1 MIGEAEARAALVE
14 AGRHFAAMGM
24 AIGSAGN
31 LSMRIADGYLVTPTN
46 SALGRLS
53 PERLSKLDAGYNHV
67 GGDAPTKEVALHR
80 AVYDT
85 RPNATAVVHLHSTH
99 AAALSFRAD
108 LPDVDPIPPFS
119 PYFIMRVGRVA
130 VLPYAR
136 PGSDRIGEMIQ
147 GLGGRFKSILLANH
161 GPVTIGKTLAEAVSA
176 AEEFE
181 ETARL
186 YLMPGIHPLRLLTQ
200 DEIADLVATFRLEW

>member
-1 MIGEAEARAALVE
+1 MLPEAEAREALVA

-31 LSMRIADGYLVTPTN
+31 LSIRIADGFLVTPTN
-46 SALGRLS
+46 SALGRLD
-53 PERLSKLDAGYNHV
+53 PQRLSKLDSAFRHV
-67 GGDAPTKEVALHR
+67 GGDVPTKEVALHR
-80 AVYDT
+80 AFYET
-85 RPNATAVVHLHSTH
+85 RPECGAVVHLHSSH

-108 LPDVDPIPPFS
+108 LPEVDPIPPFS

-136 PGSDRIGEMIQ
+136 PGSDQIGEMIR
-147 GLGGRFKSILLANH
+147 GLGGRYRSVLLANH
-161 GPVTIGKTLAEAVSA
+161 GPVTAGRSLAEAVSA

-181 ETARL
+181 ETAHL
-186 YLMPGIHPLRLLTQ
+186 FLMPGIHPLRLLS
-200 DEIADLVATFRLEW
+200 DAEIRDLVATFQLEW

>member
-1 MIGEAEARAALVE
+1 MLSEAEARLALVE

-31 LSMRIADGYLVTPTN
+31 LSIRIADGYLVTPTN
-46 SALGRLS
+46 SALGRLD
-53 PERLSKLDAGYNHV
+53 PARLSKLDPEFRAV
-67 GGDAPTKEVALHR
+67 GGDAPTKEVSLHR
-80 AVYDT
+80 AFYET
-85 RPNATAVVHLHSTH
+85 RPDCGAVVHLHSSH
-99 AAALSFRAD
+99 AAALSFRSD
-108 LPDVDPIPPFS
+108 LPETDPIPPFS

-136 PGSDRIGEMIQ
+136 PGSDQIGEMIR
-147 GLGGRFKSILLANH
+147 GLGGRYRAVLLANH
-161 GPVTIGKTLAEAVSA
+161 GPVNAGRSLAEAISA

-186 YLMPGIHPLRLLTQ
+186 YLMPGIHPLRLLS
-200 DEIADLVATFRLEW
+200 DADIRDLVTTFQLEW

>member
-1 MIGEAEARAALVE
+1 MMAEAEARQALVE
-14 AGRHFAAMGM
+14 AGRHFAARGM

-31 LSMRIADGYLVTPTN
+31 LSLRLADGYLVTPTN
-46 SALGRLS
+46 SSLGRLDAAT
-53 PERLSKLDAGYNHV
+53 LSKLDLNFHPV
-67 GGDAPTKEVALHR
+67 SGDAPTKEVSLHR
-80 AVYDT
+80 AVYET
-85 RPNATAVVHLHSTH
+85 RPDCHAVVHLHSTH

-108 LPDVDPIPPFS
+108 LPETDPIPPFS

-136 PGSDRIGEMIQ
+136 PGADRIGEMIR
-147 GLGGRFKSILLANH
+147 GLHGRYKTILLASH
-161 GPVTIGKTLAEAVSA
+161 GPVNAGRSLAEAVAS

-186 YLMPGIHPLRLLTQ
+186 YLIPGIQPLRLLTEA
-200 DEIADLVATFRLEW
+200 EIADLVATFRLEW

>member
-1 MIGEAEARAALVE
+1 MMTEAEARAALVE

-31 LSMRIADGYLVTPTN
+31 LSMRLADGYLVTPTN
-46 SALGRLS
+46 AALGRLS
-53 PERLSKLDAGYNHV
+53 VERLSKLDLAFHHV
-67 GGDAPTKEVALHR
+67 GGDAPTKEVSLHR
-80 AVYDT
+80 AVYET
-85 RPNATAVVHLHSTH
+85 RPTANAVVHLHSTH

-108 LPDVDPIPPFS
+108 LPEADPIPPFS

-136 PGSDRIGEMIQ
+136 PGSDRIGEMIRS
-147 GLGGRFKSILLANH
+147 LEGRYRAILLANH
-161 GPVTIGKTLAEAVSA
+161 GPVTAGRTLAEALAA

-186 YLMPGIHPLRLLTQ
+186 FMMPGIHPLRLLTPE
-200 DEIADLVATFRLEW
+200 EIADLVATFKLEW

>member
-1 MIGEAEARAALVE
+1 MMGEAEARVALVE
-14 AGRHFAAMGM
+14 AGRHFAARGM

-31 LSMRIADGYLVTPTN
+31 LSMRLADGYLVTPTN
-46 SALGRLS
+46 SALGRL
-53 PERLSKLDAGYNHV
+53 EAATLSKLDPAFRHI
-67 GGDAPTKEVALHR
+67 GGDAPTKEVSLHR
-80 AVYDT
+80 AVYET
-85 RPNATAVVHLHSTH
+85 RPDCHAVVHLHSTY

-108 LPDVDPIPPFS
+108 LPETDPIPPFS

-136 PGSDRIGEMIQ
+136 PGADRIGEMIR
-147 GLGGRFKSILLANH
+147 GLNGRYKTILLASH
-161 GPVTIGKTLAEAVSA
+161 GPVNAGRSLAEAVAS

-186 YLMPGIHPLRLLTQ
+186 YLIPGIQPLRLLTEA
-200 DEIADLVATFRLEW
+200 EIADLVATFRLEW

>member
-1 MIGEAEARAALVE
+1 MMPEAQARQALVE

-31 LSMRIADGYLVTPTN
+31 LSIRIPDGYLVTPTN
-46 SALGRLS
+46 SALGRLD
-53 PERLSKLDAGYNHV
+53 PARLSKLDAGFMPV
-67 GGDAPTKEVALHR
+67 SGDPPTKEVSLHR
-80 AVYDT
+80 AFYET
-85 RPNATAVVHLHSTH
+85 RSDCEAVVHLHSTH

-108 LPDVDPIPPFS
+108 LPEQDPIPPFS

-136 PGSDRIGEMIQ
+136 PGSDRIGEMIRA
-147 GLGGRFKSILLANH
+147 LGGRYRAVLLANH
-161 GPVTIGKTLAEAVSA
+161 GPVTAGRSLTEAISA

-186 YLMPGIHPLRLLTQ
+186 YLMPGIHPLRLLSEA
-200 DEIADLVATFRLEW
+200 EIADLVSTFRLEW

>member
-1 MIGEAEARAALVE
+1 MMTEAEARAALVE

-31 LSMRIADGYLVTPTN
+31 LSMRLADGYLVTPTN
-46 SALGRLS
+46 AALGRLGV
-53 PERLSKLDAGYNHV
+53 ERLSKLDLAFHHV
-67 GGDAPTKEVALHR
+67 GGDAPTKEVSLHR
-80 AVYDT
+80 AVYET
-85 RPNATAVVHLHSTH
+85 RPTANAVVHLHSTH

-108 LPDVDPIPPFS
+108 LPETDPIPPFS

-136 PGSDRIGEMIQ
+136 PGSDKIGEMIRS
-147 GLGGRFKSILLANH
+147 LEGRYRAILLANH
-161 GPVTIGKTLAEAVSA
+161 GPVTAGRTLAEAIAA

-186 YLMPGIHPLRLLTQ
+186 FLMPGIHPLRLLTAE
-200 DEIADLVATFRLEW
+200 EIADLVATFKLEW